1 MRGPA
6 GHDRGLP
13 EAAPRRAARGFTL
26 IEIVLALGILVAIA
40 SLGVPPL
47 LRTFDE
53 RVFESASQRLEA
65 SLWTLAATASDEG
78 VPRAVWIE
86 SDAAGG
92 LTLRSGRVEAGRV
105 IPEVAGTAGEDPVG
119 PSGRI
124 EMELPRD
131 WRIEPDDPEADEPGG
146 SVATE
151 GPSRRV
157 IAVFL
162 PDGSAH
168 SAGSPLVLAGRER
181 GGVSP
186 AVRLTVNR
194 WTSRAAVEAFTIDR
208 LASDRGLG
216 AAGPDPV
223 GGTP

>member
-53 RVFESASQRLEA
+53 RAFESASQRLEA
-65 SLWTLAATASDEG
+65 SLWTLAATAADEG
-78 VPRAVWIE
+78 VPRSVWIE

-92 LTLRSGRVEAGRV
+92 LTLRSVRIEAGR
-105 IPEVAGTAGEDPVG
+105 IFAEVPGQAGEDPGG

-124 EMELPRD
+124 ELELPRD
-131 WRIEPDDPEADEPGG
+131 WRVEPEDPEADEAAEDVVSG
-146 SVATE
+146 S
-151 GPSRRV
+151 PSRRI

-162 PDGSAH
+162 PDGSAY
-168 SAGSPLVLAGRER
+168 SSGSPVVLAGRER

-194 WTSRAAVEAFTIDR
+194 WTSRAAVEAFSIDR
-208 LASDRGLG
+208 LASERGLG